1 MSALWHQTQSLH
13 PAFKRFNDCLQDD
26 WFLLP
31 YELRLQAAHARAL
44 VDAGILSSADADAI
58 ASALD
63 EIKHA
68 YLGLPVNVDKLG
80 APAPP
85 GLGDDATPSDPVTPN
100 LTDCPD
106 SDAEDIHTWLEGELT
121 ARVGDV
127 GKRIHTARSR
137 NDQVATLLAMY
148 LIDNAGHLSNHL
160 TRLVR
165 TCAER
170 GKNWAEIIMPMQTHA
185 QFAAPGSAGF
195 WILRFG
201 DAFNRWQRR
210 AVWLQEDWQRDCPLG
225 AGALAGSSIPIDRQQ
240 QAEGLGFDAPSLNA
254 LNATSSRDNCLEWL
268 ALLGHIGIAMQSF
281 AADVLAFCQ
290 TPFDWVDYPKAFGTG
305 SSMMP
310 NKHNPDAM
318 ELLRGEACALTAAHH
333 QATTLMKGLT
343 SGYQRDLQ
351 TIKPLVRNATETV
364 FNLIALTTDF
374 IAALEFNPVRLAAC
388 FDEGNLMAT
397 LAMED
402 LVKQGTPLRSAHH
415 QIAQRIA
422 DGETFN
428 TITPDTLKQYATA
441 GSPNPSITHAAAD
454 TLLKSL
460 KDNQR

>member
-13 PAFKRFNDCLQDD
+13 PAFKRFNDCLKDD

-31 YELRLQAAHARAL
+31 YELRLQATHARTLA
-44 VDAGILSSADADAI
+44 DAGILSSTDADAI
-58 ASALD
+58 ATALD
-63 EIKHA
+63 EIKRA
-68 YLGLPVNVDKLG
+68 YIASPSNAMG
-80 APAPP
+80 APAPLE
-85 GLGDDATPSDPVTPN
+85 LGD
-100 LTDCPD
+100 CPA
-106 SDAEDIHTWLEGELT
+106 SDAEDIHTWLEVELT
-121 ARVGDV
+121 QRVGDA
-127 GKRIHTARSR
+127 GKRIHSARSR

-148 LIDNAGHLSNHL
+148 LIDSADQLGNHL
-160 TRLVR
+160 THLVR
-165 TCAER
+165 TCAVR
-170 GKNWAEIIMPMQTHA
+170 AKTWAEIIMPMQTHA

-201 DAFNRWQRR
+201 DAFNRWNRR
-210 AVWLQEDWQRDCPLG
+210 AAWLHKDWQHDCPLG
-225 AGALAGSSIPIDRQQ
+225 AGAVAGSSIPIDRQQ
-240 QAEGLGFDAPSLNA
+240 QADGLGFDSPALNA

-268 ALLGHIGIAMQSF
+268 ALLGHIGITMQSF
-281 AADVLAFCQ
+281 AADALAFCQ

-351 TIKPLVRNATETV
+351 TIKPLVRNATETT
-364 FNLIALTTDF
+364 FNLLSLTTDF
-374 IAALEFNPVRLAAC
+374 IAALEFKQDQLAAC
-388 FDEGNLMAT
+388 FNDGNLMAT

-428 TITPDTLKQYATA
+428 AITPDTLKQYATT
-441 GSPNPSITHAAAD
+441 GSPNPSITIAAAD
-454 TLLKSL
+454 TLLKDL
-460 KDNQR
+460 DDHHR

>member
-1 MSALWHQTQSLH
+1 MNGLLLGKKIKDIQATEILKIH
-13 PAFKRFNDCLQDD
+13 
-26 WFLLP
+26 LLP
-31 YELRLQAAHARAL
+31 YELRLQAAHARTLA
-44 VDAGILSSADADAI
+44 DAGILSSTDADAI

-63 EIKHA
+63 EIKRTHIA
-68 YLGLPVNVDKLG
+68 SPSNTTG
-80 APAPP
+80 APAPL
-85 GLGDDATPSDPVTPN
+85 GLGDYAPYSGAPAP
-100 LTDCPD
+100 LGLGDCPT
-106 SDAEDIHTWLEGELT
+106 SDAEDIHTWLEAELT
-121 ARVGDV
+121 LRVGDA

-148 LIDNAGHLSNHL
+148 LIDSADQLGNHL
-160 TRLVR
+160 ANLVR
-165 TCAER
+165 TCAAR
-170 GKNWAEIIMPMQTHA
+170 AKTWAEIIMPMQTHA
-185 QFAAPGSAGF
+185 EFAAPGSAGF

-201 DAFNRWQRR
+201 DAFHRWSRR
-210 AVWLQEDWQRDCPLG
+210 ATWLHKDWQRDCPLG
-225 AGALAGSSIPIDRQQ
+225 AGAVAGSSIPIDRQQ
-240 QAEGLGFDAPSLNA
+240 QANGLGFDGPALNA
-254 LNATSSRDNCLEWL
+254 FNATSSRDNCLEWL
-268 ALLGHIGIAMQSF
+268 ALLGHIGITMQSF

-351 TIKPLVRNATETV
+351 TIKPLVRNATETA

-374 IAALEFNPVRLAAC
+374 IAALEFKQDQLAAC
-388 FDEGNLMAT
+388 FNGGNLMAT

-402 LVKQGTPLRSAHH
+402 LVKQGIPLRNAHH

-428 TITPDTLKQYATA
+428 AITPDTLKQYATT
-441 GSPNPSITHAAAD
+441 GSPNPSITIAAAD
-454 TLLKSL
+454 TLLKDL
-460 KDNQR
+460 DDHHR